1 MKSSKLINI
10 DIQLLSDFGAKILE
24 ETFTMTYRV
33 IKHNQKWYI

>member
-10 DIQLLSDFGAKILE
+10 DIQLFSDLGLKILE

-33 IKHNQKWYI
+33 IKHNLKRYI